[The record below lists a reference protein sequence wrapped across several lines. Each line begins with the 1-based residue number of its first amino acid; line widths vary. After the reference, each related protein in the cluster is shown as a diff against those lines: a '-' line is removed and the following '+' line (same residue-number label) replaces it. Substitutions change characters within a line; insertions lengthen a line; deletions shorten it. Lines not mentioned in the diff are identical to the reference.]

1 MRKMI
6 TRCILSLG
14 LLAGLFFTEGY
25 AQETSVS
32 GTVSDQNGQPLPGV
46 NISVKGTTQGT
57 STDADGAYSLPVPS
71 ASDTLVFSYIGYE
84 TQEIPINGRETI
96 DVSMQ
101 SKSVLG
107 EEVVVVGY
115 GVQRKSDLTGSV
127 SSIRGEALTAPAVT
141 NPAQALQGAA
151 SGVRVVSAGEPGSSP
166 SINIRGIG
174 TTGDSSPLY
183 VIDGVFTNDISYL
196 NNNDIESIEVL
207 KDASATAIYGSRGAN
222 GVVLITTK
230 QGSSETPVFNFSMS
244 EGIEVPTS
252 YSMVNARQYATLIN
266 EGLVNIGEEP
276 KYDVSQ
282 INNSTDWFD
291 EVMDRSAVREY
302 NLSFSQGTDKSSYY
316 VSLGYDDQNG
326 VVEKSG
332 YERFSVRVNNRYHL
346 SNNIT
351 IGHNMSGNWTNKDN
365 RLGPAFGWTYRVPST
380 IPVRNE
386 DGSYASTGIGSNGN
400 VIAAL
405 DHHHDFTKSRALV
418 GNAFVEIKFLDNFQ
432 FKSSL
437 GIDLKHAENTV
448 FNPVFFVDNDQKN
461 EQSSLSKEWGKT
473 QNWLWE
479 NTLNYS
485 QTFDIHQID
494 AVVGFTTQENNFET
508 LGGER
513 NNIFSEDRNLW
524 YLNAGATEGLGNSNI
539 ASSSSIVSYLGRI
552 NYTLMDKYLFT
563 GTIRFDGSSK
573 FPEDD
578 RWGTFPSFALGW
590 RLSEEPFMQDVEWLS
605 DLKIRGSWGQIGNQK
620 IGDYRYYAT
629 AATGIGVSGIFGN
642 EIDRG
647 ATVTTL
653 VNQNVTWEKSEQTD
667 IGLQFGLL
675 NNKIEGEVDWYKRT
689 TKDMLV
695 EVGVP
700 GSVGLDAT
708 EGNVGSVENR
718 GFEFSLN
725 FNGSKNDW
733 TYNIGLRASTINNEV
748 VDLGSRDELIGGNI
762 GAGKQ
767 VSRARVGEPIGFF
780 YGYKSLGPFDTQKEI
795 DNAATQSNV
804 VPGDLRMADT
814 NGDGEITAEDRVK
827 IGSPIPDYTG
837 GLNIA
842 VGYKGL
848 ELSVDMYGSF
858 GNEIYDGNNNVRF
871 SGDDNFSKQWLD
883 RWTGPGTSNE
893 IPRITFG
900 GDWNY
905 EISSRWVDDGSFV
918 KIQNVRLQYT
928 LPSSLLESLPISNA
942 KIYVSGNNLHYFTKY
957 DGLTPEIPGTVINNG
972 EITNPGNPANST
984 LNKGVDSNV
993 YPVSSFYQ
1001 LGASI
1006 TF

>member
-1 MRKMI
+1 
-6 TRCILSLG
+6 
-14 LLAGLFFTEGY
+14 
-25 AQETSVS
+25 
-32 GTVSDQNGQPLPGV
+32 
-46 NISVKGTTQGT
+46 
-57 STDADGAYSLPVPS
+57 
-71 ASDTLVFSYIGYE
+71 
-84 TQEIPINGRETI
+84 
-96 DVSMQ
+96 
-101 SKSVLG
+101 
-107 EEVVVVGY
+107 
-115 GVQRKSDLTGSV
+115 
-127 SSIRGEALTAPAVT
+127 
-141 NPAQALQGAA
+141 
-151 SGVRVVSAGEPGSSP
+151 
-166 SINIRGIG
+166 
-174 TTGDSSPLY
+174 
-183 VIDGVFTNDISYL
+183 
-196 NNNDIESIEVL
+196 
-207 KDASATAIYGSRGAN
+207 
-222 GVVLITTK
+222 
-230 QGSSETPVFNFSMS
+230 MS

-653 VNQNVTWEKSEQTD
+653 VNQNVKWE
-667 IGLQFGLL
+667 I
-675 NNKIEGEVDWYKRT
+675 
-689 TKDMLV
+689 
-695 EVGVP
+695 
-700 GSVGLDAT
+700 
-708 EGNVGSVENR
+708 
-718 GFEFSLN
+718 
-725 FNGSKNDW
+725 
-733 TYNIGLRASTINNEV
+733 
-748 VDLGSRDELIGGNI
+748 
-762 GAGKQ
+762 
-767 VSRARVGEPIGFF
+767 
-780 YGYKSLGPFDTQKEI
+780 
-795 DNAATQSNV
+795 
-804 VPGDLRMADT
+804 
-814 NGDGEITAEDRVK
+814 
-827 IGSPIPDYTG
+827 
-837 GLNIA
+837 
-842 VGYKGL
+842 
-848 ELSVDMYGSF
+848 
-858 GNEIYDGNNNVRF
+858 
-871 SGDDNFSKQWLD
+871 
-883 RWTGPGTSNE
+883 
-893 IPRITFG
+893 
-900 GDWNY
+900 
-905 EISSRWVDDGSFV
+905 
-918 KIQNVRLQYT
+918 
-928 LPSSLLESLPISNA
+928 
-942 KIYVSGNNLHYFTKY
+942 
-957 DGLTPEIPGTVINNG
+957 
-972 EITNPGNPANST
+972 
-984 LNKGVDSNV
+984 
-993 YPVSSFYQ
+993 
-1001 LGASI
+1001 
-1006 TF
+1006 

>member
-1 MRKMI
+1 
-6 TRCILSLG
+6 
-14 LLAGLFFTEGY
+14 
-25 AQETSVS
+25 
-32 GTVSDQNGQPLPGV
+32 
-46 NISVKGTTQGT
+46 
-57 STDADGAYSLPVPS
+57 
-71 ASDTLVFSYIGYE
+71 
-84 TQEIPINGRETI
+84 
-96 DVSMQ
+96 
-101 SKSVLG
+101 
-107 EEVVVVGY
+107 
-115 GVQRKSDLTGSV
+115 
-127 SSIRGEALTAPAVT
+127 
-141 NPAQALQGAA
+141 
-151 SGVRVVSAGEPGSSP
+151 
-166 SINIRGIG
+166 
-174 TTGDSSPLY
+174 
-183 VIDGVFTNDISYL
+183 
-196 NNNDIESIEVL
+196 
-207 KDASATAIYGSRGAN
+207 
-222 GVVLITTK
+222 
-230 QGSSETPVFNFSMS
+230 
-244 EGIEVPTS
+244 
-252 YSMVNARQYATLIN
+252 
-266 EGLVNIGEEP
+266 
-276 KYDVSQ
+276 
-282 INNSTDWFD
+282 
-291 EVMDRSAVREY
+291 
-302 NLSFSQGTDKSSYY
+302 
-316 VSLGYDDQNG
+316 
-326 VVEKSG
+326 
-332 YERFSVRVNNRYHL
+332 
-346 SNNIT
+346 
-351 IGHNMSGNWTNKDN
+351 
-365 RLGPAFGWTYRVPST
+365 
-380 IPVRNE
+380 
-386 DGSYASTGIGSNGN
+386 
-400 VIAAL
+400 
-405 DHHHDFTKSRALV
+405 
-418 GNAFVEIKFLDNFQ
+418 
-432 FKSSL
+432 
-437 GIDLKHAENTV
+437 
-448 FNPVFFVDNDQKN
+448 
-461 EQSSLSKEWGKT
+461 
-473 QNWLWE
+473 
-479 NTLNYS
+479 
-485 QTFDIHQID
+485 
-494 AVVGFTTQENNFET
+494 
-508 LGGER
+508 
-513 NNIFSEDRNLW
+513 
-524 YLNAGATEGLGNSNI
+524 
-539 ASSSSIVSYLGRI
+539 
-552 NYTLMDKYLFT
+552 
-563 GTIRFDGSSK
+563 
-573 FPEDD
+573 
-578 RWGTFPSFALGW
+578 W

-804 VPGDLRMADT
+804 VPGHLRMAEA
-814 NGDGEITAEDRVK
+814 NGGGEITAEDRVK

-900 GDWNY
+900 GGWNY

-918 KIQNVRLQYT
+918 KSQNVRLQYT

>member
-1 MRKMI
+1 
-6 TRCILSLG
+6 
-14 LLAGLFFTEGY
+14 
-25 AQETSVS
+25 
-32 GTVSDQNGQPLPGV
+32 
-46 NISVKGTTQGT
+46 
-57 STDADGAYSLPVPS
+57 
-71 ASDTLVFSYIGYE
+71 

>member
-1 MRKMI
+1 
-6 TRCILSLG
+6 
-14 LLAGLFFTEGY
+14 
-25 AQETSVS
+25 
-32 GTVSDQNGQPLPGV
+32 
-46 NISVKGTTQGT
+46 
-57 STDADGAYSLPVPS
+57 
-71 ASDTLVFSYIGYE
+71 
-84 TQEIPINGRETI
+84 IPINGRETI

-351 IGHNMSGNWTNKDN
+351 IGHNISGNWTNKDN

-494 AVVGFTTQENNFET
+494 AV
-508 LGGER
+508 
-513 NNIFSEDRNLW
+513 
-524 YLNAGATEGLGNSNI
+524 
-539 ASSSSIVSYLGRI
+539 
-552 NYTLMDKYLFT
+552 
-563 GTIRFDGSSK
+563 
-573 FPEDD
+573 
-578 RWGTFPSFALGW
+578 
-590 RLSEEPFMQDVEWLS
+590 
-605 DLKIRGSWGQIGNQK
+605 
-620 IGDYRYYAT
+620 
-629 AATGIGVSGIFGN
+629 
-642 EIDRG
+642 
-647 ATVTTL
+647 
-653 VNQNVTWEKSEQTD
+653 
-667 IGLQFGLL
+667 
-675 NNKIEGEVDWYKRT
+675 
-689 TKDMLV
+689 
-695 EVGVP
+695 
-700 GSVGLDAT
+700 
-708 EGNVGSVENR
+708 
-718 GFEFSLN
+718 
-725 FNGSKNDW
+725 
-733 TYNIGLRASTINNEV
+733 
-748 VDLGSRDELIGGNI
+748 
-762 GAGKQ
+762 
-767 VSRARVGEPIGFF
+767 
-780 YGYKSLGPFDTQKEI
+780 
-795 DNAATQSNV
+795 
-804 VPGDLRMADT
+804 
-814 NGDGEITAEDRVK
+814 
-827 IGSPIPDYTG
+827 
-837 GLNIA
+837 
-842 VGYKGL
+842 
-848 ELSVDMYGSF
+848 
-858 GNEIYDGNNNVRF
+858 
-871 SGDDNFSKQWLD
+871 
-883 RWTGPGTSNE
+883 
-893 IPRITFG
+893 
-900 GDWNY
+900 
-905 EISSRWVDDGSFV
+905 
-918 KIQNVRLQYT
+918 
-928 LPSSLLESLPISNA
+928 
-942 KIYVSGNNLHYFTKY
+942 
-957 DGLTPEIPGTVINNG
+957 
-972 EITNPGNPANST
+972 
-984 LNKGVDSNV
+984 
-993 YPVSSFYQ
+993 
-1001 LGASI
+1001 
-1006 TF
+1006 